1 MKEKE
6 FNRSI
11 RQLFSNF
18 NIKKKFTYG
27 NEKKNPILGFHPQKV
42 KYTVLWLK
50 FQSHKYKLGTTSM
63 LFYSGNSVVGR
74 QGDLS

>member
-1 MKEKE
+1 MK
-6 FNRSI
+6 
-11 RQLFSNF
+11 
-18 NIKKKFTYG
+18 
-27 NEKKNPILGFHPQKV
+27 KKNPILGFHPQKV